1 MPPVPVDVLN
11 DLCSRFLINIPEEE
25 KSDQIRICFQ
35 IELAHWFYID
45 FYRQEKPQ
53 LPECG
58 MREFTFTVMSHLPF
72 LRQYAKDV
80 DKILAEW
87 KAYKR
92 KVPVHGAIILDESLD
107 ECLLVQGYYTRTSW
121 GFPKGKVNEEED
133 TFTCAVR
140 EVIEE
145 TGFDIRPYCDPE
157 DFLVQQVHE
166 QKIQLYIA
174 YGVSKSTIFQPKTR
188 CEIKKIEW
196 FRVANL
202 PTHKGDTT
210 PQKSLGLNPNNFFLV
225 IPFVKPL
232 RKWIRAKKGE
242 LTKKR
247 DSQLG
252 FVYPSLESMPPGM
265 ALQMRQTFD
274 YASIHSQ
281 PLPPQHPAPRPV
293 QNPESLLPF
302 ESWIQQQQQQQQVV
316 TEEDA
321 RGRKRVRI
329 RQIPAWNNF
338 RFDYKNIMKHLS

>member
-1 MPPVPVDVLN
+1 MVSRGQLAYSQGRYDSSEEFGIKSQQLFPCDT
-11 DLCSRFLINIPEEE
+11 LCEVSAVMSSFS
-25 KSDQIRICFQ
+25 SDQ
-35 IELAHWFYID
+35 
-45 FYRQEKPQ
+45 RQ
-53 LPECG
+53 
-58 MREFTFTVMSHLPF
+58 
-72 LRQYAKDV
+72 A
-80 DKILAEW
+80 
-87 KAYKR
+87 
-92 KVPVHGAIILDESLD
+92 
-107 ECLLVQGYYTRTSW
+107 
-121 GFPKGKVNEEED
+121 
-133 TFTCAVR
+133 
-140 EVIEE
+140 
-145 TGFDIRPYCDPE
+145 
-157 DFLVQQVHE
+157 
-166 QKIQLYIA
+166 
-174 YGVSKSTIFQPKTR
+174 
-188 CEIKKIEW
+188 
-196 FRVANL
+196 FR
-202 PTHKGDTT
+202 
-210 PQKSLGLNPNNFFLV
+210 
-225 IPFVKPL
+225 PL